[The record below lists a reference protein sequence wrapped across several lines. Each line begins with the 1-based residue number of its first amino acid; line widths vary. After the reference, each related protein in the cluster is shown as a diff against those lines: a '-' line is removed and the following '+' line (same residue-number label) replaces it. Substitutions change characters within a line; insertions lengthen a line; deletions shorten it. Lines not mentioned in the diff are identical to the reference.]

1 MRFYERFFVLISL
14 AAAVFVGAS
23 CVAHADGLLANWTMN
38 DPVGSSTV
46 ADESGNGHT
55 GTLPTAAGATATL
68 GVPGIIGTAVSL
80 PGNATGSGAGYYISV
95 PASSVWGGQTN
106 MTYSA
111 WVEFNSMPSLQY
123 IFNLWPANSDDS
135 SQAVLRMGVPAIP
148 AWQAAF
154 YSGSNFASAGYSA
167 SKAALSTNTWHLIT
181 GTWNGDPGVGGTNPN
196 GNGEGNSAQSRLYL
210 DGVYMAEN
218 ETLPGLNYG
227 PFAMNSNPSLS
238 LAIGGGNQEPEAA
251 IHEWNGDLNDLG
263 LWNVTLT
270 DAEVAA
276 LYNTP
281 MYNSHTG
288 APVAIR
294 RHRDEHAVYALRL
307 GRRRGARGSYHRQW
321 HAGLEVRRQRADR
334 RRPASPASSAAP
346 ISCSSTTTAEAPVA
360 AASRPS
366 FLATRTWT
374 DKWTSTTSPSCWRT
388 TARPVDRPRESPRCR
403 NPAYLPCWPRDW
415 PACWLMRGASGNKNR
430 TSAQRSPPRL
440 VRVVNQ
446 VGRLEPNQA
455 QRRPH
460 PARPG
465 SESGWAARTEP
476 ARNEDPTRLVRVV
489 NQVGSVPRIIA
500 LNPQP
505 FLPA

>member
-1 MRFYERFFVLISL
+1 
-14 AAAVFVGAS
+14 
-23 CVAHADGLLANWTMN
+23 
-38 DPVGSSTV
+38 
-46 ADESGNGHT
+46 
-55 GTLPTAAGATATL
+55 
-68 GVPGIIGTAVSL
+68 
-80 PGNATGSGAGYYISV
+80 
-95 PASSVWGGQTN
+95 

-111 WVEFNSMPSLQY
+111 WVEFNSMPSLQC

-251 IHEWNGDLNDLG
+251 VHEWNGGLNDLG

-288 APVAIR
+288 ALSQ
-294 RHRDEHAVYALRL
+294 Y
-307 GRRRGARGSYHRQW
+307 G
-321 HAGLEVRRQRADR
+321 
-334 RRPASPASSAAP
+334 
-346 ISCSSTTTAEAPVA
+346 VA
-360 AASRPS
+360 AMNTLFTLYDSA
-366 FLATRTWT
+366 
-374 DKWTSTTSPSCWRT
+374 
-388 TARPVDRPRESPRCR
+388 VPRSPR
-403 NPAYLPCWPRDW
+403 
-415 PACWLMRGASGNKNR
+415 
-430 TSAQRSPPRL
+430 
-440 VRVVNQ
+440 
-446 VGRLEPNQA
+446 
-455 QRRPH
+455 
-460 PARPG
+460 
-465 SESGWAARTEP
+465 
-476 ARNEDPTRLVRVV
+476 
-489 NQVGSVPRIIA
+489 
-500 LNPQP
+500 
-505 FLPA
+505 